1 MRLGNDRRSLRQN
14 ALQPSA
20 ALVERQR
27 ALVGAVSPE
36 DVEGH
41 VTGAPRHA
49 EQLVE
54 PRSAGLVSHDHLAV
68 DYRVVDVEH
77 SCHLRAE
84 RLETAQDV
92 AVARDEAA
100 TALLDVAQ
108 RTWLTRPADRGST
121 SCSAC
126 RGAPATWPS

>member
-1 MRLGNDRRSLRQN
+1 MT
-14 ALQPSA
+14 P
-20 ALVERQR
+20 
-27 ALVGAVSPE
+27 
-36 DVEGH
+36 
-41 VTGAPRHA
+41 TG
-49 EQLVE
+49 
-54 PRSAGLVSHDHLAV
+54 SSTSNTMGFDHLAV

-108 RTWLTRPADRGST
+108 RTKPIVFEVEEPVGVIERLLSPSRDDRLY
-121 SCSAC
+121 ARKNH
-126 RGAPATWPS
+126 RGGYGAFG

>member
-54 PRSAGLVSHDHLAV
+54 LRASCLVGCNYLPV
-68 DYRVVDVEH
+68 ENGVVDVEDGR
-77 SCHLRAE
+77 HLIPE
-84 RLETAQDV
+84 RIETVQDV
-92 AVARDEAA
+92 TVA
-100 TALLDVAQ
+100 
-108 RTWLTRPADRGST
+108 
-121 SCSAC
+121 
-126 RGAPATWPS
+126 

>member
-1 MRLGNDRRSLRQN
+1 MT
-14 ALQPSA
+14 P
-20 ALVERQR
+20 
-27 ALVGAVSPE
+27 
-36 DVEGH
+36 
-41 VTGAPRHA
+41 TG
-49 EQLVE
+49 
-54 PRSAGLVSHDHLAV
+54 SSTSNTMGFDHLAV

-126 RGAPATWPS
+126 RGAPATWPSTSPTYALCRSTSGADGCRAFCRSDRRSFPRRYRSRGGGANCSS